1 MSSEWRKCAVCKK
14 IIPLGGIYQSC
25 SISSC
30 KKHVFCSVDCWDV
43 HSGVMGHKS
52 AWAEEERAPMQADST
67 DDSAPRRRLVDP
79 SKSSQQSSTGVVAS
93 NTNQDLPHDILIVVS
108 KLKSYIQA
116 KSGMNTS
123 ADVAD
128 ILSDLVRF
136 EVGKAI
142 EKARSEGRKTVMAR
156 DFN

>member
-1 MSSEWRKCAVCKK
+1 MSQEWRKCAVCKK
-14 IIPLGGIYQSC
+14 SINLGDAYQSC

-52 AWAEEERAPMQADST
+52 AWAEEERAPKELEANSE
-67 DDSAPRRRLVDP
+67 APRRRIVDP
-79 SKSSQQSSTGVVAS
+79 SKSTSGIVAS
-93 NTNQDLPHDILIVVS
+93 NSGTADLPHDVLIVVS

-116 KSGMNTS
+116 RSGMNTS
-123 ADVAD
+123 GDVAD

-142 EKARSEGRKTVMAR
+142 ERARAEGRKTVMAR
-156 DFN
+156 DFQ

>member
-14 IIPLGGIYQSC
+14 SILLGSTYQAC

-52 AWAEEERAPMQADST
+52 AWAEEERAPLIAST
-67 DDSAPRRRLVDP
+67 EDESGPRRRIVDP
-79 SKSSQQSSTGVVAS
+79 SKSSPGIVA
-93 NTNQDLPHDILIVVS
+93 TNSGNNDLPQDVLIVVS

-123 ADVAD
+123 GDVAD
-128 ILSDLVRF
+128 MLSDLVRF
-136 EVGKAI
+136 EVNKAI
-142 EKARSEGRKTVMAR
+142 EQARSEGRKTVMAR
-156 DFN
+156 DFK